1 MLELAIG
8 FTIAVIIALTG
19 VGAGVVT
26 APLLIL
32 FLHVPVEIAVST
44 SLAYAA
50 VVKLFVVPVQMVRKQ
65 VSYRIL
71 GWMLL
76 GGVPGV
82 IIGSLFFRHVTQH
95 GPKSLLY
102 IVLGSIIIF
111 SSAWQLFRHF
121 RPDAIT
127 RPHVDRPKWIGA
139 ITLPIAAEV
148 GFSSSGAGALG
159 TVALLGLT
167 SLTTAQVVG
176 TDLTFGL
183 VLSVVGTGV
192 HMIGGS
198 YDAALLTKLAI
209 GGIFGAIAGSGVAPR
224 IPNRQLRFALSLWL
238 LVIGLQFVYQAAK
251 HFI

>member
-1 MLELAIG
+1 
-8 FTIAVIIALTG
+8 
-19 VGAGVVT
+19 
-26 APLLIL
+26 
-32 FLHVPVEIAVST
+32 
-44 SLAYAA
+44 
-50 VVKLFVVPVQMVRKQ
+50 VVPVQIWRKL

-82 IIGSLFFRHVTQH
+82 ILGSLFFHHVAAH

-102 IVLGSIIIF
+102 VVLGVIIIF
-111 SSAWQLFRHF
+111 SSGWQLFRHF

-127 RPHVDRPKWIGA
+127 RPHVDRPRWIA
-139 ITLPIAAEV
+139 SITLPIAAEV

-192 HMIGGS
+192 HMVGGS
-198 YDAALLTKLAI
+198 YDAALLWKLGI
-209 GGIFGAIAGSGVAPR
+209 GGVFGAIAGSGIAPR

-238 LVIGLQFVYQAAK
+238 LVIGVQFVYQAAK